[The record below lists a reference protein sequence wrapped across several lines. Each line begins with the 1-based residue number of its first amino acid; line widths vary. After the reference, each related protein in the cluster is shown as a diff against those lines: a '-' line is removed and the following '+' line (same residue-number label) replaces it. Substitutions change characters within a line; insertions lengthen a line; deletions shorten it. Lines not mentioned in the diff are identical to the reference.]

1 MVRNT
6 WESGNENVFIL
17 HTNFS
22 TLGWKWKENY
32 KIFYAS
38 LFLITSK
45 FRYFTCANSSAGKSI
60 REVRKVRKDQ
70 AYERVNKMETKK
82 AEI

>member
-1 MVRNT
+1 MRMCLDYML
-6 WESGNENVFIL
+6 I
-17 HTNFS
+17 FS

-32 KIFYAS
+32 KISYAS

-45 FRYFTCANSSAGKSI
+45 FRYFTCANSFAGKSI

-70 AYERVNKMETKK
+70 AYERVNKMEIKK
-82 AEI
+82 AEIQLSCTDHLN